1 MIVRGKLNRFV
12 ILDTN
17 GTDILSKT
25 CVLMKLTKNLVTI
38 LSNLWTKY
46 LIEIIY
52 IQTFAL
58 NFCFEF

>member
-58 NFCFEF
+58 E

>member
-25 CVLMKLTKNLVTI
+25 CVLIKLTKNLVTI

-58 NFCFEF
+58 K